1 SALCIKGF
9 RQPEKRLFN
18 HFTERKR
25 MKTAKKTHRKQ
36 KVELNTQMNEIRS
49 QVSSNW
55 HDMKTKLDKVL
66 SATDEKAVKNSS
78 RR

>member
-1 SALCIKGF
+1 
-9 RQPEKRLFN
+9 
-18 HFTERKR
+18 
-25 MKTAKKTHRKQ
+25 MKTAKKTNRKQ

>member
-1 SALCIKGF
+1 MCKRFF
-9 RQPEKRLFN
+9 RQPEKRFN

-25 MKTAKKTHRKQ
+25 MKIAKKTHRKQ

-66 SATDEKAVKNSS
+66 SASDENAVKNSS